1 MPYFNLCATYYNLKR
16 ATDAI
21 AACERAITSDP
32 SLADAY
38 YIKATVLFG
47 QGHAENGKYV
57 VPAGTSESLNK
68 YLEYAPF
75 GEHASAVR
83 DMIDKLN
90 EEIEPAYKPATKTVK
105 K

>member
-1 MPYFNLCATYYNLKR
+1 
-16 ATDAI
+16 
-21 AACERAITSDP
+21 
-32 SLADAY
+32 
-38 YIKATVLFG
+38 
-47 QGHAENGKYV
+47 V

-68 YLEYAPF
+68 YLQYAPF
-75 GEHASAVR
+75 GQHASAVR